1 MENSIEAIIRVV
13 LSLINIDG
21 VVHEKENI
29 LKFELFQ
36 KFNNLADH
44 QVTLEELALIEK
56 KFNND
61 LEMAKKNNDL
71 NKFFKDQL
79 FNITDP
85 FLSSTLLISL
95 ISLAK
100 SDNEYHHLEKE
111 YIELATK
118 VWGNL

>member
-29 LKFELFQ
+29 LKLELFQ
-36 KFNNLADH
+36 KFNNLADR

>member
-29 LKFELFQ
+29 LKLELFQ
-36 KFNNLADH
+36 KFNNLADN
-44 QVTLEELALIEK
+44 QVTPEELAIIEK

-61 LEMAKKNNDL
+61 LKMAKKNNDL

>member
-21 VVHEKENI
+21 VVHEKESI

-85 FLSSTLLISL
+85 FLSSNLLISL

>member
-29 LKFELFQ
+29 LKLELFQ
-36 KFNNLADH
+36 KFNNLADN
-44 QVTLEELALIEK
+44 QVTLEELDLIEK

-61 LEMAKKNNDL
+61 LKMAKKNNDL

>member
-44 QVTLEELALIEK
+44 QVTLEVSLIEK

-61 LEMAKKNNDL
+61 LEMAKNNDL

-79 FNITDP
+79 FNIDP
-85 FLSSTLLISL
+85 FFSSL
-95 ISLAK
+95 
-100 SDNEYHHLEKE
+100 Y
-111 YIELATK
+111 
-118 VWGNL
+118 

>member
-44 QVTLEELALIEK
+44 QVTPEELALIEK

>member
-1 MENSIEAIIRVV
+1 
-13 LSLINIDG
+13 
-21 VVHEKENI
+21 
-29 LKFELFQ
+29 
-36 KFNNLADH
+36 
-44 QVTLEELALIEK
+44 
-56 KFNND
+56 
-61 LEMAKKNNDL
+61 MAKKNNDL

>member
-1 MENSIEAIIRVV
+1 MENSIEAIIRVI

-44 QVTLEELALIEK
+44 EVTIKELAAIEK

-61 LEMAKKNNDL
+61 LVLAKKNNDL
-71 NKFFKDQL
+71 DKFFKNQL

-100 SDNEYHHLEKE
+100 SDNDYHHLEKE

-118 VWGNL
+118 VWSNL

>member
-21 VVHEKENI
+21 IVHEKENI
-29 LKFELFQ
+29 LKLELFQ
-36 KFNNLADH
+36 KFNNLVDH
-44 QVTLEELALIEK
+44 QVTIEELALIEK

-61 LEMAKKNNDL
+61 LEMAKKNKDL

-100 SDNEYHHLEKE
+100 SDNEYHYLEKE

-118 VWGNL
+118 VWGGL

>member
-44 QVTLEELALIEK
+44 QVTLEELDLIEK

>member
-61 LEMAKKNNDL
+61 LEMAKNNNDL

>member
-29 LKFELFQ
+29 LKLELFQ
-36 KFNNLADH
+36 KFNNLADN

-61 LEMAKKNNDL
+61 LKMAKKNNDL